1 MHNKRYAARSL
12 VLLAV
17 LVSMGI
23 FMRGLVDAAPPF
35 TVSIESSTGQTSY
48 LLGESV
54 RLSGQAEFLSSDLP
68 SAQVTLVIG
77 GPQEITQVLSV
88 SDGNFSYPANNLEVT
103 VTSAVITESSG
114 TLPGGTLPAGTPCD
128 CVRLFYDIIW
138 SPPIFIDPAP
148 EFVLIP
154 QLSQVFGIPIVT
166 PTAVA
171 GEAGLNNLPDTAEKF
186 AIPLVGTPEAGQP
199 SALPGGEAAFAIPVI
214 PTPTP
219 DPNAPDPLPSLTTAF
234 PVPAVPTATSEAGA
248 PPNLP
253 TITEAFSV
261 PVAATPTAEAGA
273 VTALPTLSTVFNI
286 PTAPT
291 PTAVAG
297 VAELPSTTEVFSI
310 PSAKSPLGM
319 TSDGTDFYVLVNG
332 TPDQIYKVNATG
344 TLVTA
349 FGGGDGIVDVTF
361 NTDTR
366 GSAEGIAYVGGNLYV
381 ADSEWRHETGD
392 GYSLLKFDASTGA
405 EADINAGDNSC
416 AIPDFRRFTGLH
428 ADGTRLWGVE
438 DYNSNL
444 VKITTDCTQVT
455 NLSVWSNSTQA
466 LAVGSGDHPF
476 FFVSE
481 GEVIVKRNKDDGS
494 DTNVSF
500 TLINAIVKGLLYQD
514 GLLYIADADSK
525 KVLKANIPHGQTI
538 TSDPRGITYDGQYLY
553 ILVDASPKD
562 KIIVVDPSDTS
573 TTPAIVRS
581 FDAPSSKADAL
592 TFADG
597 FLWLAQEQG
606 CCDREIKKLDRQAG
620 NVAATLT
627 LTSPIHQQLG
637 GLGHDGANLV
647 GFLKQFNNSFF
658 TISKTNGDSTQVNV
672 DFDAGADGY
681 QAATFRDTTDRAY
694 AAESNVIYEFTAN
707 GEERQ
712 VISLSPSTTDVK
724 GMTFIGANLY
734 IADDATN
741 KIY

>member
-1 MHNKRYAARSL
+1 M
-12 VLLAV
+12 
-17 LVSMGI
+17 
-23 FMRGLVDAAPPF
+23 
-35 TVSIESSTGQTSY
+35 
-48 LLGESV
+48 
-54 RLSGQAEFLSSDLP
+54 
-68 SAQVTLVIG
+68 
-77 GPQEITQVLSV
+77 
-88 SDGNFSYPANNLEVT
+88 
-103 VTSAVITESSG
+103 
-114 TLPGGTLPAGTPCD
+114 
-128 CVRLFYDIIW
+128 
-138 SPPIFIDPAP
+138 
-148 EFVLIP
+148 
-154 QLSQVFGIPIVT
+154 
-166 PTAVA
+166 
-171 GEAGLNNLPDTAEKF
+171 
-186 AIPLVGTPEAGQP
+186 
-199 SALPGGEAAFAIPVI
+199 
-214 PTPTP
+214 
-219 DPNAPDPLPSLTTAF
+219 
-234 PVPAVPTATSEAGA
+234 PTATSEAGA

-310 PSAKSPLGM
+310 PNAKSPLGM